1 MPPTPLSQIRGIPPT
16 VGESE
21 DEGNEGDQSNSP
33 TNSSSQAG
41 GFPDASI
48 PEDDAQTASPTS
60 DDLHQNS
67 LQSEQEGRVT
77 E

>member
-33 TNSSSQAG
+33 TNISSQAG